1 MVDLTIGQVAAIIA
15 FCIVIARA
23 WCPTIG
29 TFILAGQ
36 LRDRETA
43 ATWTVA
49 AKHLQSSY
57 WPLVLRSDAIRDH
70 GVRKPVVLISL
81 LLPLLSFL
89 IAIVGVVTPL
99 GLYESNEFR
108 SKAVKADFEY
118 MRDSSTFY
126 TSMTMRDDKPFT
138 RVCSLD
144 GCYVPCPYTSDVTVI
159 ETDGLSS
166 NCSLLGTIDPAV
178 PDILREIYT
187 SGTRYERTTISNYF
201 DIEWRQTTT
210 QYDRQLNNGT
220 PVASGIYRRLE
231 TISLLDGARAVEG
244 LVVDA
249 REGRIG
255 FRNHTIPSGYPLGV
269 TWTEDLLFWEPDV
282 ECVDTNTTFDFEITT
297 GSQTDAG
304 VSVSKLRLTDR
315 GGFVN
320 INTTAPL
327 DDQRNGVNQP
337 DLNTRAYQAAWAT
350 NAFSMMFM
358 NISNAGD
365 QDKNVEPFE
374 YIKSKIG
381 KEFKML
387 TLDNDATYLTLGLT
401 NDFGGHLATSAT
413 SNADDLYGNPWNITK
428 DHFTGIRD
436 LCQGTQPDA
445 SAKLNHTF
453 VICNLIRGTPQRVDG
468 GPENVFDDKSKWSSS
483 LYACA
488 SAVKATVKSVTFFYN
503 GTDARSENL
512 VVKEIKEKE
521 YASEDD
527 MPLWGV
533 EDSPLELEV
542 FQPIWG
548 IVDPAYD
555 KFQNISTVRAKS
567 LYLLGSGSLSQVR
580 WELDPGFVHRNLPAS
595 IAPIGAFVTI
605 FSSVANSLSPNDV
618 VGKTSMSLWLKW
630 RDLSR
635 SADSAST
642 ILKLLW
648 TDFVA
653 SAVVGTKGVLGARN
667 AQPEHA
673 ADVSVVPLV
682 HKIRY
687 RWRYGIPAFL
697 LLACMSLIAVVA
709 ALSLL
714 TGRPNI
720 EKMRYR
726 VNQTSLGRVLTTL
739 FEPQSSNFA
748 MSTADWSKNKAEKHV
763 DLGKNRPMAGL
774 EPQPQII
781 AEDPSPEKTK
791 ASEIYKG

>member
-1 MVDLTIGQVAAIIA
+1 
-15 FCIVIARA
+15 
-23 WCPTIG
+23 
-29 TFILAGQ
+29 
-36 LRDRETA
+36 
-43 ATWTVA
+43 
-49 AKHLQSSY
+49 
-57 WPLVLRSDAIRDH
+57 
-70 GVRKPVVLISL
+70 
-81 LLPLLSFL
+81 
-89 IAIVGVVTPL
+89 
-99 GLYESNEFR
+99 
-108 SKAVKADFEY
+108 
-118 MRDSSTFY
+118 
-126 TSMTMRDDKPFT
+126 MTTRDDKPFT

-144 GCYVPCPYTSDVTVI
+144 GCYVPCPYTSDVTVV

-178 PDILREIYT
+178 PDLLREIYT

-220 PVASGIYRRLE
+220 PIASGIYRRLE
-231 TISLLDGARAVEG
+231 TISLLDDARAVEG

-249 REGRIG
+249 KEGRIG

-282 ECVDTNTTFDFEITT
+282 ECIDTNTTFDFEITT

-337 DLNTRAYQAAWAT
+337 DLKTRAYQAAWAT

-365 QDKNVEPFE
+365 QDKDVEPFE
-374 YIKSKIG
+374 YINSKIG

-401 NDFGGHLATSAT
+401 NDFGDHLATSAT
-413 SNADDLYGNPWNITK
+413 SNADNLYGNPWNITK

-503 GTDARSENL
+503 GTDTRSDNL

-567 LYLLGSGSLSQVR
+567 LYLLGSGSSSQVR
-580 WELDPGFVHRNLPAS
+580 WELDPGFVHKNLPAS
-595 IAPIGAFVTI
+595 IAPIGAFITI
-605 FSSVANSLSPNDV
+605 FSSVANSLSPNDI
-618 VGKTSMSLWLKW
+618 VGKT
-630 RDLSR
+630 
-635 SADSAST
+635 
-642 ILKLLW
+642 
-648 TDFVA
+648 
-653 SAVVGTKGVLGARN
+653 
-667 AQPEHA
+667 
-673 ADVSVVPLV
+673 
-682 HKIRY
+682 
-687 RWRYGIPAFL
+687 
-697 LLACMSLIAVVA
+697 
-709 ALSLL
+709 
-714 TGRPNI
+714 
-720 EKMRYR
+720 
-726 VNQTSLGRVLTTL
+726 
-739 FEPQSSNFA
+739 
-748 MSTADWSKNKAEKHV
+748 
-763 DLGKNRPMAGL
+763 
-774 EPQPQII
+774 
-781 AEDPSPEKTK
+781 
-791 ASEIYKG
+791 

>member
-1 MVDLTIGQVAAIIA
+1 MV
-15 FCIVIARA
+15 RA
-23 WCPTIG
+23 
-29 TFILAGQ
+29 
-36 LRDRETA
+36 
-43 ATWTVA
+43 
-49 AKHLQSSY
+49 
-57 WPLVLRSDAIRDH
+57 PL
-70 GVRKPVVLISL
+70 K
-81 LLPLLSFL
+81 
-89 IAIVGVVTPL
+89 
-99 GLYESNEFR
+99 
-108 SKAVKADFEY
+108 
-118 MRDSSTFY
+118 
-126 TSMTMRDDKPFT
+126 
-138 RVCSLD
+138 
-144 GCYVPCPYTSDVTVI
+144 
-159 ETDGLSS
+159 
-166 NCSLLGTIDPAV
+166 
-178 PDILREIYT
+178 
-187 SGTRYERTTISNYF
+187 
-201 DIEWRQTTT
+201 
-210 QYDRQLNNGT
+210 
-220 PVASGIYRRLE
+220 
-231 TISLLDGARAVEG
+231 
-244 LVVDA
+244 
-249 REGRIG
+249 
-255 FRNHTIPSGYPLGV
+255 
-269 TWTEDLLFWEPDV
+269 EDLLFWEPDV

-401 NDFGGHLATSAT
+401 NDFGGHLAT
-413 SNADDLYGNPWNITK
+413 
-428 DHFTGIRD
+428 RD